1 MAIIKNIVKSVKYTP
16 RRRFSPGG
24 GVFSYFHE
32 LHAILR
38 YGCIDDVLRVGF
50 STVTGTATVSVFV
63 IDVNDNAPQFNHA
76 NYDARVT
83 ENQRAGVVVARPW
96 ASDLDAGRNADV
108 RFD

>member
-1 MAIIKNIVKSVKYTP
+1 MHSCSIAFTHCTIFYALLFGCLYCTLCTIII
-16 RRRFSPGG
+16 
-24 GVFSYFHE
+24 
-32 LHAILR
+32 IIIIII
-38 YGCIDDVLRVGF
+38 IDAVLRVGF